1 MGGNIFTLR
10 SSFLDVR
17 TEPVLHGLARSWELF
32 YFAFTAKDEN
42 YKLAY
47 VFDNPVFKLNEDT
60 QNYLSR
66 KVFGQEFFNRYEKE
80 IKKIKFSEI
89 IENPDNIPF
98 LPRHLLIL
106 RGVTATAS
114 ARLRKLEPEEQI
126 QTDIAEFME
135 RTPKGSKRFRKI
147 ICKNYRKTSEVSANI
162 KIFSENCEFICNLE
176 SSHFL
181 NSLWNLS
188 FLDNNT
194 RTFIFKMHNNTLGY
208 NHSVAHFVNNHS
220 PNCTFCDMMEVEENE
235 PETPIHLFYNC
246 PAVEPVILNIFCW
259 ILDKNCVENNRIKRT
274 EYFGMMTNDNK
285 NKNLVMGVICK
296 IFQKYIWD
304 CKLRHTLPV
313 TWHAKLTIKK
323 EFELLMDCT
332 KKFRQA
338 FADSNIIDVFNR
350 P

>member
-66 KVFGQEFFNRYEKE
+66 KVFGQEFFNRYEKD

-98 LPRHLLIL
+98 MPRHLLIL
-106 RGVTATAS
+106 RGVSSTAS
-114 ARLRKLEPEEQI
+114 ARLRKLEPAEQI

-147 ICKNYRKTSEVSANI
+147 ICFFFNQSFN
-162 KIFSENCEFICNLE
+162 
-176 SSHFL
+176 FL
-181 NSLWNLS
+181 
-188 FLDNNT
+188 
-194 RTFIFKMHNNTLGY
+194 
-208 NHSVAHFVNNHS
+208 
-220 PNCTFCDMMEVEENE
+220 
-235 PETPIHLFYNC
+235 
-246 PAVEPVILNIFCW
+246 LN
-259 ILDKNCVENNRIKRT
+259 
-274 EYFGMMTNDNK
+274 
-285 NKNLVMGVICK
+285 
-296 IFQKYIWD
+296 
-304 CKLRHTLPV
+304 
-313 TWHAKLTIKK
+313 
-323 EFELLMDCT
+323 
-332 KKFRQA
+332 
-338 FADSNIIDVFNR
+338 
-350 P
+350 